1 MKTWKKTLLWIG
13 SILLVLLL
21 VGPFLVPI
29 PPLENTHPPQDLA
42 GPRSQFMELRGLDVH
57 VVEVGEGEP
66 VFLLLH
72 GFGASTYSW
81 REVIDPLAEGG
92 KVIAYDRPAFG
103 LTERVL
109 TWEGENPYSPESQV
123 EMTLDLMDAF
133 GVEKAVLIGNSA
145 GGTVAMSFALQHP
158 DRVAGLILVDAA
170 IYAGGGS
177 PGWVRPLLHTPQMDH
192 LGPLLARTIATRGE
206 AFLETAYHNPSLVT
220 EEVMAGYKRPLQV
233 EDWDRALWE
242 LTKASRPLQLDRHVD
257 RIAVPTLVITGD
269 DDRIVPPEDSLRLA
283 EEIPGAHLV
292 VIEDCGHLPQEECP
306 GEFLE
311 AVRGFVENL
320 P

>member
-1 MKTWKKTLLWIG
+1 MKSWKKTLLWIG
-13 SILLVLLL
+13 GILLVLLL
-21 VGPFLVPI
+21 LGPFLVPI
-29 PPLENTHPPQDLA
+29 PALENTRSPQDLA
-42 GPRSQFMELRGLDVH
+42 GPRSQFIELRGLDVH
-57 VVEVGEGEP
+57 LVEEGKGERF
-66 VFLLLH
+66 FLLLH

-81 REVIDPLAEGG
+81 REVIDPLAEEG

-123 EMTLDLMDAF
+123 GMILDLMDAF
-133 GVEKAVLIGNSA
+133 GLEQAILIGNSA
-145 GGTVAMSFALQHP
+145 GGTVAMSFALQYP
-158 DRVAGLILVDAA
+158 DRVEGLILVDAA
-170 IYAGGGS
+170 IYTGGGS
-177 PGWVRPLLHTPQMDH
+177 PGWIRPLLQTPQMDR

-206 AFLETAYHNPSLVT
+206 AFLESAYHDPSLVT

-242 LTKASRPLQLDRHVD
+242 LTKASRPLQLDQQVD
-257 RIAVPTLVITGD
+257 RVAVPTLVITGD
-269 DDRIVPPEDSLRLA
+269 DDRIVPTEESLRLA
-283 EEIPGAHLV
+283 EEIPGARLV
-292 VIEDCGHLPQEECP
+292 VIEECGHLPQEECP

-311 AVRGFVENL
+311 AVQAFVESL